1 MFHRKNI
8 MAFAKKSVNQED
20 VKASA
25 SNYIN
30 ASGIY
35 DVNILASFVDTSEKG
50 SSVVNFFLDSGGQ
63 EQVMYG
69 NMRVTN
75 NNDAQGNSVENKI
88 GMKLFNHLLVIADV
102 EEVSDPVEGDLPIGK
117 AGADKSVAMLED
129 LSDIQVQMRVQLEY
143 SSYNNK
149 IQEKRVIRE
158 FYRSGDN
165 ATAAEIVNDAKHGEG
180 FEKDQKYVNNITYK
194 DDLTADDIAKWVAGG
209 RQGGASGGAAKST
222 AKTPSFGGN
231 TKRFGKK

>member
-1 MFHRKNI
+1 
-8 MAFAKKSVNQED
+8 MAFAKRSTSKED

-50 SSVVNFFLDSGGQ
+50 SSVVNFFLDNAGQ

-75 NNDAQGNSVENKI
+75 SNDSNGDTVENKI
-88 GMKLFNHLLVIADV
+88 GMKLFNHLLVIGDID
-102 EEVSDPVEGDLPIGK
+102 EVSDPVEGELPIGK
-117 AGADKSVAMLED
+117 AGADKVVAMLED
-129 LSDIQVQMRVQLEY
+129 ISDVNVKMRVQLEY
-143 SSYNNK
+143 TKYQGK

-158 FYRSGDN
+158 FYRASDN
-165 ATAAEIVNDAKHGEG
+165 ATAEEIVNDDNFGAG

-194 DDLTADDIAKWVAGG
+194 DDLTESDIASWVAGG
-209 RQGGASGGAAKST
+209 RKAGGSGGGAAK
-222 AKTPSFGGN
+222 AAVKTPSFGGGA
-231 TKRFGKK
+231 KRFGKK

>member
-1 MFHRKNI
+1 
-8 MAFAKKSVNQED
+8 
-20 VKASA
+20 
-25 SNYIN
+25 
-30 ASGIY
+30 
-35 DVNILASFVDTSEKG
+35 
-50 SSVVNFFLDSGGQ
+50 
-63 EQVMYG
+63 MYG

>member
-1 MFHRKNI
+1 
-8 MAFAKKSVNQED
+8 MAFAKKSTNQED

-75 NNDAQGNSVENKI
+75 SNDAQGNSVENKI
-88 GMKLFNHLLVIADV
+88 GMKLFNHLLVIADID
-102 EEVSDPVEGDLPIGK
+102 EVSDPVEGDLPIGK

-129 LSDIQVQMRVQLEY
+129 LSDFQVQMRVQLEY

-180 FEKDQKYVNNITYK
+180 FEKDQKYVDNITYK
-194 DDLTADDIAKWVAGG
+194 DDLTAEDIAKWVAAG
-209 RQGGASGGAAKST
+209 RQGGKSGGGAAKSA
-222 AKTPSFGGN
+222 AKTPSFGG
-231 TKRFGKK
+231 TAKRFGKK